1 MPLRSAAARE
11 REVYRYYQ
19 PDEEKAKIN
28 PDGSRVPQ
36 ASSDPILTAFAQLG
50 ALRMNTKR
58 GIITLSTST
67 AEFMLA
73 ESGKALSLQ
82 KDDDEHDQLW
92 HGVGVFNKCPD
103 QKAMVI
109 NDLTKHEELK
119 TQWVVL
125 NKPFVRFI
133 AAVPLRSPG
142 SGMVIGSY
150 LVADDQVREGG
161 LTECEMEFMLD
172 MGATVMDYLEAG
184 LIKKKQYRSERMIK
198 AVSLFIEGKSSIRD
212 WWLERGHRLQ
222 QPSVMQRT
230 RSAIELDKLADAE
243 FGIQEPASNLSRGLS
258 NLQDEGH
265 GGSLARALG
274 NWHDDELSSMPQTPS
289 SVSGMSVGKADS
301 TTGRPA
307 FPRAESH
314 MSSDSAT
321 QSTLVSK
328 SYIDRNSSVTTMD
341 TLVDPGGEGKDN
353 RASVSFDLPP
363 VQLNG
368 DSSLPKG
375 SHLPKELQDALLS
388 TELRAVFSRAS
399 NLIREAIGVQGVV
412 FYDASVGSVGVG
424 SEHIVI
430 GEKAPGPFQTEHAP
444 TSSEDEAGR
453 RLSVAHADVNGHSDS
468 AMPSDRE
475 PEKSCHVLG
484 FSTRKRSSLRGHRA
498 SDECG
503 TLPENIMRRLLKRYP
518 HGKIFNFGPDG
529 TYCSSDSDN
538 CTTPG
543 IDPTAAHGRKAIN
556 DEAQSSRKKYSKES
570 EAKAIL
576 KCLPGARSVFWFPLW
591 DQTRER
597 WFSGCLIWS
606 NSPTRVMCPTEDL
619 TYLAAFGNSTMAEV
633 ARISAQ
639 VLDKMKSDFISSIS
653 HELRSPLHGVLASV
667 EFLQETEMTDIQE
680 DMVNNI
686 HASGKVLLDTIN
698 HVLDFSKVNR
708 RSKNNTSLSKSAR
721 RRKKKGIVEKATVE
735 EEEDQTDIL
744 KLTEEVIESIYA
756 GHSVGKP
763 VLSPNSHRSSFIA
776 TKEYAVNVVTD
787 IKWEPNWTFEID
799 PGAWSRI
806 LMNIFSNALKYTKS
820 GFVKV
825 SLELE
830 DEGVARSKKSRKTMV
845 LKVRD
850 SGKGISE
857 EFLKY
862 RLFKPFTQEDSLA
875 TGTGLGLSI
884 VRHII
889 QDLGGTINFT
899 SEQGTGTEVTVRL
912 PLRAQKPAAISPE
925 DEMLLEVRNITKGY
939 TFRLEGFD
947 RYPDIA
953 EAPTGIL
960 SAEAEAAMLLKSAG
974 QSKLVDWFCM
984 EPSQPTDEYGADII
998 VIMEAGVPPNG
1009 VEEILN
1015 AYDHSK
1021 PSKSGKAIAIVMCS
1035 GYRPTPKMLNCGRFQ
1050 IFYLHQPQVSSYSL
1064 LGPLLMSC
1072 RYGPHKCA
1080 KVLHSAFCEKK
1091 PSIIPESASQR
1102 RTSNSETP
1110 GLAGTGNFHIASE
1123 PASESQK
1130 TNGAAPKLASTINY
1144 DPPEKKHIDLPN
1156 GTDKK
1161 DFGPDITDLLSPK
1174 AHVFPAKQK
1183 KLEPVREL
1191 NPPGPNE
1198 KQMRVLLVE
1207 DNEINLKLLVATMR
1221 KLKIIHTTA
1230 MNGLEAL
1237 NAYKDCRGQFDVV
1250 FMDISMPVMS
1260 GIDSARYIRRFERDE
1275 KLAATKLI
1283 ALTGA
1288 ANPTTRQEAFN
1299 VGVDLY
1305 LTKPVPMRE
1314 LRSMLEEIKKESAF
1328 DVEVK

>member
-1 MPLRSAAARE
+1 MSDIM
-11 REVYRYYQ
+11 YYQ

-103 QKAMVI
+103 QSKKTIGKAMVI

-198 AVSLFIEGKSSIRD
+198 A
-212 WWLERGHRLQ
+212 

-468 AMPSDRE
+468 AMPSD
-475 PEKSCHVLG
+475 P
-484 FSTRKRSSLRGHRA
+484 
-498 SDECG
+498 
-503 TLPENIMRRLLKRYP
+503 
-518 HGKIFNFGPDG
+518 
-529 TYCSSDSDN
+529 
-538 CTTPG
+538 
-543 IDPTAAHGRKAIN
+543 
-556 DEAQSSRKKYSKES
+556 
-570 EAKAIL
+570 
-576 KCLPGARSVFWFPLW
+576 
-591 DQTRER
+591 
-597 WFSGCLIWS
+597 
-606 NSPTRVMCPTEDL
+606 
-619 TYLAAFGNSTMAEV
+619 AFGNSTMAEV

-1021 PSKSGKAIAIVMCS
+1021 PSKSGKAIAIV
-1035 GYRPTPKMLNCGRFQ
+1035 
-1050 IFYLHQPQVSSYSL
+1050 I
-1064 LGPLLMSC
+1064 
-1072 RYGPHKCA
+1072 
-1080 KVLHSAFCEKK
+1080 AFCEKK

>member
-1 MPLRSAAARE
+1 
-11 REVYRYYQ
+11 
-19 PDEEKAKIN
+19 
-28 PDGSRVPQ
+28 
-36 ASSDPILTAFAQLG
+36 
-50 ALRMNTKR
+50 
-58 GIITLSTST
+58 
-67 AEFMLA
+67 MLA
-73 ESGKALSLQ
+73 ESGKALNLQ

-92 HGVGVFNKCPD
+92 HGVGVFNKCPNMSHKTIGSEMVD
-103 QKAMVI
+103 HFAVRDDKYLVI
-109 NDLTKHEELK
+109 NDLTKHEVLK
-119 TQWVVL
+119 HQTVVL
-125 NKPFVRFI
+125 EEPHVRFI
-133 AAVPLRSPG
+133 AAVPLRTPG
-142 SGMVIGSY
+142 NGTVIGNY
-150 LVADDQVREGG
+150 AVVDDQVREEG
-161 LTECEMEFMLD
+161 LTECELEFMMD
-172 MGATVMDYLEAG
+172 MGVTVMDYLEAG

-198 AVSLFIEGKSSIRD
+198 AVSLFIEGKSTIRD
-212 WWLERGHRLQ
+212 WWLEWGHRLQ
-222 QPSVMQRT
+222 QPSVKQRT
-230 RSAIELDKLADAE
+230 RSPVELDKLADAE
-243 FGIQEPASNLSRGLS
+243 FGIQEPASNLSRGLG
-258 NLQDEGH
+258 NLHDDEH
-265 GGSLARALG
+265 LSKPSRDLG
-274 NWHDDELSSMPQTPS
+274 NWHDDELSSLPQTPS
-289 SVSGMSVGKADS
+289 SVSGMSVGRADS
-301 TTGRPA
+301 SSGRPNL
-307 FPRAESH
+307 PRGESH
-314 MSSDSAT
+314 LSSDSAT
-321 QSTLVSK
+321 QSTLVSR
-328 SYIDRNSSVTTMD
+328 SYKDRNSSVTTVD
-341 TLVDPGGEGKDN
+341 TLVEPNGDGKEN
-353 RASVSFDLPP
+353 RTSVSFDLPP

-368 DSSLPKG
+368 DNPLPKG
-375 SHLPKELQDALLS
+375 DHLPKELQDALLS
-388 TELRAVFSRAS
+388 SELRAVFARAS

-412 FYDASVGSVGVG
+412 FYDASVGSFGVS
-424 SEHIVI
+424 SEQDVM
-430 GEKAPGPFQTEHAP
+430 GEKPPGPFQMEHAP
-444 TSSEDEAGR
+444 TSSEDELGR

-468 AMPSDRE
+468 AQPTEEE
-475 PEKSCHVLG
+475 PEKACNVLG

-498 SDECG
+498 SDECER
-503 TLPENIMRRLLKRYP
+503 LPESVMRRLLKRYP
-518 HGKIFNFGPDG
+518 HGKIFNFAQDG

-543 IDPTAAHGRKAIN
+543 IDPNQADGRRAVMA
-556 DEAQSSRKKYSKES
+556 EAKSDRKRHSKES

-619 TYLAAFGNSTMAEV
+619 TYLAAFGNSAMAEV

-680 DMVNNI
+680 DMVSNI

-721 RRKKKGIVEKATVE
+721 RRKKKGFVEKPAVE

-787 IKWEPNWTFEID
+787 IKWEQNWTFEID

-820 GFVKV
+820 GFVRV

-830 DEGVARSKKSRKTMV
+830 DEGVARSKKSRKTLV

-889 QDLGGTINFT
+889 QDLGGTIGFT

-912 PLRAQKPAAISPE
+912 PLRAQKPAAISAE
-925 DEMLLEVRNITKGY
+925 DELVSEVRKATKGLK
-939 TFRLEGFD
+939 FRLEGFD

-974 QSKLVDWFCM
+974 QTKLVDWFCM
-984 EPSQPTDEYGADII
+984 EQSQVTDEYGADMI

-1009 VEEILN
+1009 VKEILD

-1035 GYRPTPKMLNCGRFQ
+1035 GYRPTPKMLTCGGFQ
-1050 IFYLHQPQVSSYSL
+1050 IFYLHQP
-1064 LGPLLMSC
+1064 
-1072 RYGPHKCA
+1072 
-1080 KVLHSAFCEKK
+1080 
-1091 PSIIPESASQR
+1091 
-1102 RTSNSETP
+1102 
-1110 GLAGTGNFHIASE
+1110 
-1123 PASESQK
+1123 
-1130 TNGAAPKLASTINY
+1130 
-1144 DPPEKKHIDLPN
+1144 
-1156 GTDKK
+1156 
-1161 DFGPDITDLLSPK
+1161 
-1174 AHVFPAKQK
+1174 
-1183 KLEPVREL
+1183 
-1191 NPPGPNE
+1191 
-1198 KQMRVLLVE
+1198 
-1207 DNEINLKLLVATMR
+1207 
-1221 KLKIIHTTA
+1221 
-1230 MNGLEAL
+1230 
-1237 NAYKDCRGQFDVV
+1237 
-1250 FMDISMPVMS
+1250 
-1260 GIDSARYIRRFERDE
+1260 
-1275 KLAATKLI
+1275 
-1283 ALTGA
+1283 
-1288 ANPTTRQEAFN
+1288 
-1299 VGVDLY
+1299 
-1305 LTKPVPMRE
+1305 
-1314 LRSMLEEIKKESAF
+1314 
-1328 DVEVK
+1328 